1 MSAQPALSLTAGR
14 KKRKKLLLGVCPI
27 GKFVFS
33 HDDAL
38 RQKKLI
44 LQKLD
49 EMKVSYCTIDGV
61 LPDGMV
67 RDQRHVE
74 PVTRY
79 FHEKR
84 IDALFAPHCNFGT
97 EGAVGMIAR
106 NLGVPV
112 LLWGPRDEAPLA
124 DGSRYRDSLCGM
136 FASSK
141 VIRKLHVPFT
151 YIENCR
157 VGDPQFAAGVSRF
170 LRAAAVV
177 KSMRAMRIGQVGVRV
192 DFFWTTIGNE
202 SELLEKFGIQV
213 LPFDM
218 ADFLRGVKVLAKKEG
233 TRYREELAGMKREWF
248 AAKGFGNEE
257 GLINSLA
264 MRDEIFRLGEEN
276 DLDAFAIKSFT
287 SIPDE
292 LGPGVGLGD
301 MLAQEWFPI
310 AAETDIH
317 GAVSSVLVE
326 AASRVD
332 EPSFFPEYTI
342 RHPENDNA
350 VLLWHA
356 AAPLSLRH
364 PDFAKVGILPPWI
377 LKGLPATSPQFRL
390 KDGPLTVC
398 RFDGDTGEYRLGV
411 GQGRTVKGPRTR
423 EFYAWMEVDDWPRW
437 EREIMEGPYIHHCSA
452 VYDHCADALEEACKY
467 IPHLTLQRFD
477 RAPAGG

>member
-1 MSAQPALSLTAGR
+1 
-14 KKRKKLLLGVCPI
+14 
-27 GKFVFS
+27 
-33 HDDAL
+33 
-38 RQKKLI
+38 
-44 LQKLD
+44 
-49 EMKVSYCTIDGV
+49 
-61 LPDGMV
+61 
-67 RDQRHVE
+67 VE

-79 FHEKR
+79 FREKR
-84 IDALFAPHCNFGT
+84 IDALFVPHCNFGT

-112 LLWGPRDEAPLA
+112 LLWGPRDEAPLS
-124 DGSRYRDSLCGM
+124 DGSRHRDSLCGM

-141 VIRKLHVPFT
+141 VIRKLGVPFT
-151 YIENCR
+151 YVENCR
-157 VGDPQFAAGVSRF
+157 VGDPPFAEGVSRF

-177 KSMRAMRIGQVGVRV
+177 KSMRTMRIGQVGVRV
-192 DFFWTTIGNE
+192 DFFWTTIDNE
-202 SELLEKFGIQV
+202 SELLQKFGIHV
-213 LPFDM
+213 LPFDI
-218 ADFLRGVKVLAKKEG
+218 ADFLRGVKTLAKKDG
-233 TRYREELAGMKREWF
+233 SRYREELAALKREWF
-248 AAKGFGNEE
+248 DSEGFGNEE
-257 GLINSLA
+257 GLVNSLA
-264 MRDEIFRLGEEN
+264 MRDELFRIGEEN
-276 DLDAFAIKSFT
+276 DLDAFAIKSFN
-287 SIPDE
+287 SIPTE
-292 LGPGVGLGD
+292 LGPGDGLGD
-301 MLAQEWFPI
+301 MLVQEWFPI

-326 AASRVD
+326 AAAKVD
-332 EPSFFPEYTI
+332 EPSFFPEYTV

-364 PDFAKVGILPPWI
+364 PDFKKVGMLPPWI
-377 LKGLPATSPQFRL
+377 LKDLPARSLQFRL

-411 GQGRTVKGPRTR
+411 GQGRTVPGPATR

-477 RAPAGG
+477 RTSGGG